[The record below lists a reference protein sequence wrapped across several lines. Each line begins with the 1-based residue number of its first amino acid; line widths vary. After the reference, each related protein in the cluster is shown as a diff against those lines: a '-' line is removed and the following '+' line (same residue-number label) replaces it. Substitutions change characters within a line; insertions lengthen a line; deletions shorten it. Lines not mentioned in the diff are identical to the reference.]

1 MGEFRYFSLAHVV
14 PILIMLGLIYLLYRY
29 GSKLREWKHEET
41 LRIVFAI
48 VLLLSD
54 MSYFWHKMYIGADI
68 ANHLPVTVCGWA
80 AVMGSFMLM
89 TKKQWFFD
97 VVYFF
102 VLAGSIN
109 ALITPAVIVDNG
121 PTHFR
126 YYQFWVEHTGIFIS
140 VFYML
145 FVFQYKINLRS
156 LYRSAGML
164 LVLTALAL
172 YVNANIEGANYL
184 FLATTEAG
192 ESVLDF
198 LPSNLALRMLLMG
211 SIIGVLYGLAYL
223 PWVFLSKQDRLVYE

>member
-1 MGEFRYFSLAHVV
+1 
-14 PILIMLGLIYLLYRY
+14 MLGLIYLLYRY

-156 LYRSAGML
+156 LTRSAGML